1 MRIGAC
7 LLRNAG
13 PTIRC
18 NAIRTNWEKETR
30 VGEEEPNRTL
40 TKFRNVPGLGILFG
54 MYY

>member
-1 MRIGAC
+1 MRLGTV

-18 NAIRTNWEKETR
+18 NAIRTNWETKNR
-30 VGEEEPNRTL
+30 VAEEEPNRTL